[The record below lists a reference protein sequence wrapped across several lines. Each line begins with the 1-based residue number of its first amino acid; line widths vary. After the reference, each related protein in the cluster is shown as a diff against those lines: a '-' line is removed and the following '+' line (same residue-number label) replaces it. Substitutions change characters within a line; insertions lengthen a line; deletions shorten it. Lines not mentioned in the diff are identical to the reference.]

1 MDFDFGYSPNETASA
16 GGDNNGN
23 NGGDITNLETGKVT
37 RTETVEPGNEMDEL
51 DGVQQKPT
59 EKVEDDTKDNKDTG
73 LAAGTSIEVGDETYT
88 IDEKGNVIDKN
99 GNIYKEASEVQNW
112 LDSFESVDD
121 SSNEL
126 SISTIQEMV
135 GVEITDDNDQ
145 PIQFDNTPEGIKSY
159 IDAVIETAKEEHYET
174 AINTLYQKYPII
186 SDVLNYYIANGNSL
200 EGFGEVPDR
209 SNIVVEEDNEAQQEA
224 IVRLAWRE
232 RNQRGDVNSYIE
244 YLKSAG
250 SLYATAVDELSAIQE
265 SDKAYKEDLKAKAE
279 AIEMQRIEEMQEYW
293 NGVYDTI
300 KSRRI
305 AGYEIPESIIV
316 NRNGQKISVTPNDFF
331 NYLYRVDNE
340 GKSAYVRDLEN
351 ETPESRREDEI
362 LRAYLKFVGGNY
374 SNLVNM
380 AINKEQVAKLKLKAK
395 ERNNTSVRINR
406 PKGAAAKG
414 AAIDLGYN

>member
-1 MDFDFGYSPNETASA
+1 MDFGFGDSPNKTANA
-16 GGDNNGN
+16 GGDNNVN

-51 DGVQQKPT
+51 DDVQQKTT

-88 IDEKGNVIDKN
+88 IDEKGNAIDKN

-135 GVEITDDNDQ
+135 GIEITDDNDQ
-145 PIQFDNTPEGIKSY
+145 PIRFDNTPEGIKSY

-200 EGFGEVPDR
+200 EGFGEIPDR
-209 SNIVVEEDNEAQQEA
+209 SNIVVEEDNEAQQES
-224 IVRLAWRE
+224 IIRLAWKE

-300 KSRRI
+300 KSRHI

-395 ERNNTSVRINR
+395 ERNNTSVRISK

>member
-1 MDFDFGYSPNETASA
+1 MDFGFGDSPNKTANA
-16 GGDNNGN
+16 GGDNNVN

-51 DGVQQKPT
+51 DGVQQKTT
-59 EKVEDDTKDNKDTG
+59 EKVDDDTKDNKDTG

-99 GNIYKEASEVQNW
+99 GNVYKEASEVQNW

-121 SSNEL
+121 SNNEL

-135 GVEITDDNDQ
+135 GIEITDDNDQ

-200 EGFGEVPDR
+200 EGFGEIPDR
-209 SNIVVEEDNEAQQEA
+209 SNIVVEENNEAQQES
-224 IVRLAWRE
+224 IIRLAWKE

-300 KSRRI
+300 KNRRI

-395 ERNNTSVRINR
+395 ERNNTSVRISK
-406 PKGAAAKG
+406 PKGTTAKG

>member
-1 MDFDFGYSPNETASA
+1 MDFDFGYSPNETAVA
-16 GGDNNGN
+16 DGDNNGN

-51 DGVQQKPT
+51 DGVQEKPT
-59 EKVEDDTKDNKDTG
+59 EKVDDDTKDNKDTK
-73 LAAGTSIEVGDETYT
+73 LVAGTSIEVGDETYT
-88 IDEKGNVIDKN
+88 IDDKGNVIDKN

-121 SSNEL
+121 SDNEL

-135 GVEITDDNDQ
+135 GVEITDDNDK

-159 IDAVIETAKEEHYET
+159 LDAVIETAKEEHYET

-186 SDVLNYYIANGNSL
+186 PEVLNYYIANGNSL

-265 SDKAYKEDLKAKAE
+265 SDKAYREDLKAKAE
-279 AIEMQRIEEMQEYW
+279 AIEMQRIEEMKNYW
-293 NGVYDTI
+293 NGVYETI
-300 KSRRI
+300 NSRRI

-395 ERNNTSVRINR
+395 ERNNTSVRISK
-406 PKGAAAKG
+406 PKGATAKG